1 MRVSRFSRGARMR
14 ISEVSQTI
22 AGQTGS
28 LLQPDPLIPAQFF
41 EIFRP
46 EKVSAPEKKLM
57 FAIMEDAII
66 CFQKY
71 AAARNHREMRHF
83 REAESWIFNKHSDWW
98 FSFENICA
106 HLGLNPDYVRRGLAP
121 EKKTRVIF
129 SRVDDL
135 YAKKSKAR
143 QKRKYRDIA

>member
-1 MRVSRFSRGARMR
+1 MR

-28 LLQPDPLIPAQFF
+28 LLQPDPLVPAQFF
-41 EIFRP
+41 EIFRRQ
-46 EKVSAPEKKLM
+46 KVSVPEKKLM

-71 AAARNHREMRHF
+71 ASVRNHREMRCF
-83 REAESWIFNKHSDWW
+83 REAESWIFNKDSDWW

-106 HLGLNPDYVRRGLAP
+106 HLGLNPNYIRRGLTPA
-121 EKKTRVIF
+121 KKTRVIF
-129 SRVDDL
+129 SRDDDL
-135 YAKKSKAR
+135 YAKKSRAR
-143 QKRKYRDIA
+143 SKRKYRDIA

>member
-1 MRVSRFSRGARMR
+1 MR
-14 ISEVSQTI
+14 ISEISQTI

-28 LLQPDPLIPAQFF
+28 LLQPDPIVPAQFF
-41 EIFRP
+41 EIFRRQ
-46 EKVSAPEKKLM
+46 KASAPEKKLM

-71 AAARNHREMRHF
+71 ASTRNHREMRHF

-106 HLGLNPDYVRRGLAP
+106 HLGLDPDYVRRGLTP
-121 EKKTRVIF
+121 TKNTRVIF
-129 SRVDDL
+129 SGDDDL
-135 YAKKSKAR
+135 QAKKLKTR
-143 QKRKYRDIA
+143 PKRKYRDTA